1 MQIEF
6 TAWNYSAGNL
16 WAALV
21 LHILENLRLSRD
33 EENELVEARR
43 KHLQDKMELER
54 AEEVAEQARR
64 VSSKAGEAR
73 NALTNRVG
81 IMKIARRSSGV
92 G

>member
-1 MQIEF
+1 
-6 TAWNYSAGNL
+6 
-16 WAALV
+16 
-21 LHILENLRLSRD
+21 
-33 EENELVEARR
+33 
-43 KHLQDKMELER
+43 MELER